1 MSLGD
6 GRCNDAL
13 FVSRFFREQRYTLFL
28 LLQKKYMQRIIKKK
42 TVVRGANLT
51 TVLVIQTASIVTF
64 ARQGCYLCA
73 VRVVQLC
80 CNEVFATR

>member
-28 LLQKKYMQRIIKKK
+28 LLQKKTMQRIIKKK
-42 TVVRGANLT
+42 TVGRGANLT
-51 TVLVIQTASIVTF
+51 IVLVILSVSIVTI
-64 ARQGCYLCA
+64 
-73 VRVVQLC
+73 VW
-80 CNEVFATR
+80 

>member
-28 LLQKKYMQRIIKKK
+28 LLQKKYMQRIIKK
-42 TVVRGANLT
+42 TVVRGDNLT
-51 TVLVIQTASIVTF
+51 TVLVIQTASIVTI
-64 ARQGCYLCA
+64 
-73 VRVVQLC
+73 VW
-80 CNEVFATR
+80 

>member
-28 LLQKKYMQRIIKKK
+28 LLQKKSMQRIIKK
-42 TVVRGANLT
+42 TVVRGDNLT
-51 TVLVIQTASIVTF
+51 TVLVILTVSIVTI
-64 ARQGCYLCA
+64 
-73 VRVVQLC
+73 VW
-80 CNEVFATR
+80 

>member
-28 LLQKKYMQRIIKKK
+28 LLQKKQCKVLLKK
-42 TVVRGANLT
+42 TVVRGVNLT

-64 ARQGCYLCA
+64 AWQGCYLCA

>member
-42 TVVRGANLT
+42 TVVRGDNLT
-51 TVLVIQTASIVTF
+51 TVLVIQTVSIVTIVWKG
-64 ARQGCYLCA
+64 RYISA
-73 VRVVQLC
+73 VTIVLLC
-80 CNEVFATR
+80 CNGFFATR

>member
-28 LLQKKYMQRIIKKK
+28 LLQKKTMQRIIKK
-42 TVVRGANLT
+42 TAGRGVCLT
-51 TVLVIQTASIVTF
+51 TVLVILSVSIVTI
-64 ARQGCYLCA
+64 
-73 VRVVQLC
+73 VW
-80 CNEVFATR
+80 

>member
-28 LLQKKYMQRIIKKK
+28 LLQKKTMQSIIKK
-42 TVVRGANLT
+42 TVVRGVCLT
-51 TVLVIQTASIVTF
+51 TVLVILSVSIVTI
-64 ARQGCYLCA
+64 
-73 VRVVQLC
+73 VW
-80 CNEVFATR
+80 